1 MWRMLN
7 DSRVYFFVVALLSAS
22 GAASAASCQSSS
34 LTGFTSSIDLSGNG
48 LVLHWALDGTQAT
61 LRMALEAKSGSGA
74 ESGWI
79 SAGWS
84 ADGRMYPADCVVG
97 NLPGGEIGAYYMSGY
112 GDADVVPTS
121 SFSLGSAAMLTSNGG
136 TIMQFSR
143 SSGDGGAIAVN
154 VAGANTIIWAYSESG
169 STALGF
175 HGRNDGATSVDFSC
189 VGAAAAANST
199 AGSGAGGNTG
209 SNTTTGGSSAGS
221 NTTTGDGEWE
231 GGRGEGGEG
240 AGLGSGSSS
249 GAAACQSSSLS
260 GYEHSVTVTSGL
272 LLHWTLVSA
281 ATTTTSTSTGGR
293 AQVQLALEAQQGSGA
308 ESGWISIGWSTDGR
322 MAPADAV
329 IGNLPGNAVAAYAMT
344 GYQMSDVAVTTNFS
358 VAEASTETAS
368 NGATVVKFTR
378 TEGDGGIVPVDFTG
392 VNTLVWAFSG
402 SGTQAL
408 DYHNHNDGVLKVDFT
423 CSTATA
429 DNSTAA
435 AGNTT
440 ASAENSDSQSLGAT
454 SAATSDSSS
463 SSSSSACTASS
474 LSGYDCMMQLSGDSF
489 ILHWKV
495 SSTATTI
502 SLAAEAA
509 TSGWVS
515 VGWSATGRM
524 YPADA
529 AIGNL
534 PSGTL
539 SNGAA
544 VGAYYMSGYGV
555 SDVTQTGSF
564 AVSNAVVEATG
575 NGRTTIKFERSM
587 TDGEFPMGGTSTVL
601 WAYSRDNSQQLADH
615 GPNAGSA
622 TINFVTGA
630 SEVGESS
637 SGGATLYSIHAWMLT
652 VAFGVL
658 MPAAILISRLF
669 LADKPMPSPPPAAT
683 GNATAGT
690 AATAAAGGVA
700 QPMLGAKE
708 QAAAGGEAGE
718 DAPALVS
725 LTLGGP
731 AATANPEAAGVGGAA
746 AAAGGAAAVPRK
758 PWLSKPVAFEAHK
771 WLMLSAVLL
780 ALAGIIMAFVEKGA
794 QSLHSTHGQL
804 GLAVMVLIVAQPI
817 VGQLRPLK
825 KHPSRPS
832 WFALHWVIGVG
843 TVAIAWANTY
853 LGFDLATSKF
863 GYDLDWSYIAFSVM
877 IGLFSVVYV
886 FDFMLDQVG
895 FCCLRFEETMPEI
908 PAKTMEIV

>member
-1 MWRMLN
+1 
-7 DSRVYFFVVALLSAS
+7 
-22 GAASAASCQSSS
+22 
-34 LTGFTSSIDLSGNG
+34 
-48 LVLHWALDGTQAT
+48 
-61 LRMALEAKSGSGA
+61 LR
-74 ESGWI
+74 I
-79 SAGWS
+79 
-84 ADGRMYPADCVVG
+84 GR
-97 NLPGGEIGAYYMSGY
+97 
-112 GDADVVPTS
+112 
-121 SFSLGSAAMLTSNGG
+121 
-136 TIMQFSR
+136 FSR

-221 NTTTGDGEWE
+221 NTTTGGASGGNSGSTNATTGSGTGGTSSGSTNSTTTPTPPSTPPAYNGSLPFPPDFNGSVPRPPHHEGGDDHDRDHDGESGSDQDGQQGEQRGDGDGEWE